1 MRKRYVH
8 QGRSKL
14 PHQRLLTGKHAFPF
28 LRFRIYISVQ
38 MQKTMH
44 HVPEKFSENR
54 FSEFE
59 ACRIAV
65 SKLTMISPIPSPC
78 GKVMTSVAVGSFK
91 KRACTSRMTSSETTL
106 ISTSS
111 NPESTGTGPSGNAN
125 TDGRQ
130 LSKAPIRASVTDE
143 LSLLPQMIVEFKIRF
158 HFPPH
163 PLHSSSP
170 LPWIF
175 PLEGFRHRATP

>member
-14 PHQRLLTGKHAFPF
+14 PHQRLLTRKHAFPF

-54 FSEFE
+54 FSEFRSLPDSGIK
-59 ACRIAV
+59 ADDDLSYSVSMRKSNDIRRRRI
-65 SKLTMISPIPSPC
+65 IQ
-78 GKVMTSVAVGSFK
+78 

-143 LSLLPQMIVEFKIRF
+143 LSLPSPNDCRVQDSVSFSSASAPFFISVSVD
-158 HFPPH
+158 FP
-163 PLHSSSP
+163 S
-170 LPWIF
+170 
-175 PLEGFRHRATP
+175 

>member
-54 FSEFE
+54 FSEFRSLPDSGIK
-59 ACRIAV
+59 ADDDLSYSVSMRKSNDIRRRRIIQ
-65 SKLTMISPIPSPC
+65 KTGMHIPDDVIGNHADFYFIQF
-78 GKVMTSVAVGSFK
+78 GKYGDRTFRQRQHGRK
-91 KRACTSRMTSSETTL
+91 TTL
-106 ISTSS
+106 QGS
-111 NPESTGTGPSGNAN
+111 NQG
-125 TDGRQ
+125 
-130 LSKAPIRASVTDE
+130 IRN
-143 LSLLPQMIVEFKIRF
+143 
-158 HFPPH
+158 
-163 PLHSSSP
+163 
-170 LPWIF
+170 
-175 PLEGFRHRATP
+175 G